1 MGWES
6 NIQTFHKLF
15 FSFLF
20 MLQLSFFFIIVEKIL
35 NTRVLLS
42 YTCQG
47 NCRSPPPVCVLFLA
61 EFARWLPSVQWGL
74 RRWGWKT
81 QMLLQLQ
88 GHLSPQ
94 WNSSYFW
101 ILPKVSPRFPP
112 GVGERNRIRK
122 EQTRVTES
130 RSGTRRPPRCSRGG
144 REGVG
149 RGGWI
154 GVRGQTCVW
163 SGETV
168 LDVENPKVGL
178 CCSSPLAHALGP

>member
-1 MGWES
+1 MRVKYS
-6 NIQTFHKLF
+6 DISQTFF
-15 FSFLF
+15 QFSFHVTVVF
-20 MLQLSFFFIIVEKIL
+20 FFFIIVEKIL

-144 REGVG
+144 SRGEWGGGVG
-149 RGGWI
+149 SGS
-154 GVRGQTCVW
+154 GVRRVFGAVKLFSTWKILRSVFAARLH
-163 SGETV
+163 SLT
-168 LDVENPKVGL
+168 L
-178 CCSSPLAHALGP
+178 

>member
-1 MGWES
+1 MRVKYS
-6 NIQTFHKLF
+6 DISQTFF
-15 FSFLF
+15 QFSFHVTVV
-20 MLQLSFFFIIVEKIL
+20 FFFIIVEKIL

-61 EFARWLPSVQWGL
+61 EFARWLPSVQSGL

-112 GVGERNRIRK
+112 GAGGKEPNKKRANPSDWVSQRDEASAALLTGSRGER
-122 EQTRVTES
+122 
-130 RSGTRRPPRCSRGG
+130 G
-144 REGVG
+144 
-149 RGGWI
+149 GGWI

>member
-1 MGWES
+1 MRVKYS
-6 NIQTFHKLF
+6 DISQTFF
-15 FSFLF
+15 QFSFHVTVV
-20 MLQLSFFFIIVEKIL
+20 FFFIIVEKIL

-61 EFARWLPSVQWGL
+61 EFARWLPSVQSGL

-112 GVGERNRIRK
+112 GAGGKEPNKKRANPSDWVSQRDEASAALLTGWWGGVER
-122 EQTRVTES
+122 
-130 RSGTRRPPRCSRGG
+130 GAG
-144 REGVG
+144 RGVG
-149 RGGWI
+149 SGS
-154 GVRGQTCVW
+154 GVRRVFGAVKLFSTWKILRSVFAARLH
-163 SGETV
+163 SLT
-168 LDVENPKVGL
+168 L
-178 CCSSPLAHALGP
+178 